1 LGQTADIKI
10 MPNPAN
16 SIVTVNGLND
26 IYSIELIN
34 IQGQVI
40 DTISVNSDSCV
51 IDVSNIA
58 NGVYLLKM
66 NNSNQHKIEWL
77 FVQH

>member
-1 LGQTADIKI
+1 

-26 IYSIELIN
+26 IHSIELIN

>member
-1 LGQTADIKI
+1 
-10 MPNPAN
+10 MPNPAKR
-16 SIVTVNGLND
+16 IVIVNGLND
-26 IYSIELIN
+26 IHSIELIN

-66 NNSNQHKIEWL
+66 NNSNQHKIERL

>member
-1 LGQTADIKI
+1 

-16 SIVTVNGLND
+16 NIVTVNGLND
-26 IYSIELIN
+26 IHSIELIN